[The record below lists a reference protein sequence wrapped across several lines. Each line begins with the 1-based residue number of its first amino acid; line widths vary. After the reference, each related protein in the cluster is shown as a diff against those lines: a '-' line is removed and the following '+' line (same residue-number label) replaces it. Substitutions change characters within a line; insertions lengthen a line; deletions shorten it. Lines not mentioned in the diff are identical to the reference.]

1 MENSKLLWKYM
12 RGNRLLYLGAV
23 TSIALA
29 TFFSIINPLI
39 IKLTIDSIIGDQE
52 MELPSWM
59 DYLGVKLFKN
69 IIDYGGEV
77 LHKILIAAL
86 LLIIITVL
94 RGLFLYLKGKWSAE
108 AAESFASSMRN
119 RLYDH
124 IQHLPYE
131 YHIKVQTG
139 DLIQRCTSDIDQIR
153 RFLAVQLV
161 EIGRAVF
168 ILIMVSS
175 VMFSLHLK
183 LAIVAMSVVPVIFA
197 FSFFFYREVKKSFK
211 DADEAEG
218 RLSTT
223 LQENLTG
230 VRVVRAFARENFEIE
245 KFDKKSQDYRDLTYR
260 VLYLLAW
267 FWSLSDF
274 LSMFQI
280 GAVLVLGVYWASMG
294 TISLGTLVVFASYEG
309 MMLWPVR
316 QMGRILTDLGK
327 TLVSLKR
334 IQEVLDEVSEKKA
347 TGIKPEIEGS
357 IKFEHVYFEYEK
369 GRPILDDISFEV
381 KAGQTLA
388 ILGPTGSGK
397 SSLVYLLARLY
408 DYQRGS
414 IKIDGI
420 EIKTIDK
427 KWLRRH
433 IGLVLQEPFL
443 FARSVKEN
451 ISLARNDARDT
462 EIFEAANN
470 AAIHDVITNFE
481 NGYNTLVG
489 EKGVSLSGGQKQ
501 RVAIARTLIRNCPI
515 LVFDDSLSAVD
526 TETDAAIRK
535 ALKEESKN
543 ATTIIISH
551 RINTLAEADRIIVL
565 DEGRV
570 VQAGTHQELFN
581 IEGLYRRVWKIQND
595 LEAQELTN

>member
-1 MENSKLLWKYM
+1 MDNIKLLWRYM
-12 RGNRLLYLGAV
+12 KGNRMLYTGSIV
-23 TSIALA
+23 SIALA

-39 IKLTIDSIIGDQE
+39 IKITIDSIIGGKE
-52 MELPSWM
+52 VELPSWM
-59 DYLGVKLFKN
+59 NYLGVKVFKS
-69 IIDYGGEV
+69 IIDYGDEI
-77 LHKILIAAL
+77 LHQILIAAL
-86 LLIIITVL
+86 LLIGLTVL

-108 AAESFASSMRN
+108 AAESFASKMRD

-139 DLIQRCTSDIDQIR
+139 DLIQRCTSDIDQVR
-153 RFLAVQLV
+153 RFLAVQFV

-168 ILIMVSS
+168 ILLMVSS
-175 VMFSLHLK
+175 VMFSLHFK
-183 LAIVAMSVVPVIFA
+183 LALVSMAVVPIIFA

-230 VRVVRAFARENFEIE
+230 VRVVRAFARENYEIE
-245 KFDKKSQDYRDLTYR
+245 KFDKKSQEYRDLTYR

-267 FWSLSDF
+267 FWSLSDL

-280 GAVLVLGVYWASMG
+280 GAVLILGVYWASIG
-294 TISLGTLVVFASYEG
+294 GISLGTLVVFASYEG

-334 IQEVLDEVSEKKA
+334 IQEVLDEESEKNE
-347 TGIKPEIEGS
+347 TGLKPEIKGY
-357 IKFEHVYFEYEK
+357 IKFENVYFEYEK
-369 GRPILDDISFEV
+369 GRPVLKDVSFEV
-381 KAGQTLA
+381 KEGQTVA
-388 ILGPTGSGK
+388 ILGPTGAGK
-397 SSLVYLLARLY
+397 SSLVHLLARLY
-408 DYQRGS
+408 EYQKGS
-414 IKIDGI
+414 IKINGV
-420 EIKTIDK
+420 ELKEIDK
-427 KWLRRH
+427 KWLRSN

-443 FARSVKEN
+443 FARSIKEN
-451 ISLARNDARDT
+451 ISLAKNDARDT

-470 AAIHDVITNFE
+470 AAIHDVITGFE

-515 LVFDDSLSAVD
+515 LIFDDSLSAVD

-551 RINTLAEADRIIVL
+551 RINTLAEADLIIVL
-565 DEGRV
+565 EDGQV
-570 VQAGTHQELFN
+570 VQTGTHQELVN
-581 IEGLYRRVWKIQND
+581 TEGLYRRVWKIQND
-595 LEAQELTN
+595 LEMAF